1 MKNNFPLSELL
12 SIINDVKI
20 SFEQFDVISVVDNST
35 CIDRGQLLPIRFLQ
49 SKDLFTDTAAILN

>member
-12 SIINDVKI
+12 SNINYVKI
-20 SFEQFDVISVVDNST
+20 SFEQFDAISVVDNST
-35 CIDRGQLLPIRFLQ
+35 CIDRGQLLSIRFLQ